1 MILPT
6 IAGYVLAAA
15 LSLSDP
21 FTYEYAGQTDAS
33 GNAYIEIIANDDFKS
48 LDVTIDGDGKTIQK
62 TLSLGKGSRKK
73 ITWKQSSGQAK
84 YELKIRGDGMEAD
97 FTFEIVKTKA
107 MGPVGKLK
115 VKSSREDIV
124 DRNTATYETSF
135 ALSSYEYKIYDI
147 EGDIVDS
154 KTVGSA
160 DVPAGG
166 TFEIKWDSPVEVFM
180 IHVRGEDEFG
190 RFTEYKLVP
199 WAVEIP
205 HTEINFDSGKWDI
218 KGGEV
223 PKLDEAV
230 AVAFHE
236 LDGLDRVNKAVGA
249 DLTPQLYIVGYT
261 DTVGPT
267 ASNDKLS
274 RERAKAIAKYFYDK
288 GFWAEIYY
296 AGLGE
301 RALRVETGDNVDE
314 IRNRRA
320 LYLIG
325 VQKPPAGGQV
335 PASWQRLAG
344 PRSRPAGF
352 TLPALPEKWADYRDK
367 RARGEGKQTH
377 SPDGADDGG
386 GDDPS
391 AGADT
396 FGEFNDSSANAG
408 GGDSDSYMGDDDG
421 GGDGPPEVGGEP
433 GAAKKGCTIGSPD
446 TPIAIGILALFF
458 APMLRRRRSA
468 A

>member
-6 IAGYVLAAA
+6 LAGYVLAAA
-15 LSLSDP
+15 LTMGDP

-48 LDVTIDGDGKTIQK
+48 LDVTIEGDGKTIQK
-62 TLSLGKGSRKK
+62 TLSMGKGSRKR
-73 ITWKQSSGQAK
+73 INWKQSSGQAK
-84 YELKIRGDGMEAD
+84 YELKIRGTGMEAD

-107 MGPVGKLK
+107 MGKVGKLK

-124 DRNTATYETSF
+124 KRNTAKYETSF
-135 ALSSYEYKIYDI
+135 ALSSYDYKIYDI
-147 EGDIVDS
+147 EGDVVDS
-154 KTVGSA
+154 KTVSPA

-218 KGGEV
+218 KSGEV

-249 DLTPQLYIVGYT
+249 NLTPQLYIVGYT

-274 RERAKAIAKYFYDK
+274 KSRAKAIAKYFYDK
-288 GFWAEIYY
+288 GFWAEIYF

-301 RALRVETGDNVDE
+301 RALRVETDDQVDE
-314 IRNRRA
+314 VRNRRA

-325 VQKPPAGGQV
+325 VQKPPAGGQI
-335 PASWQRLAG
+335 PSNWTRLAG
-344 PRSRPAGF
+344 PRSRPSGF
-352 TLPALPEKWADYRDK
+352 TLPPLPEKYADYREK
-367 RARGEGKQTH
+367 RASGENRQETAG
-377 SPDGADDGG
+377 GDDGG

-396 FGEFNDSSANAG
+396 FGEFNDSSSNP
-408 GGDSDSYMGDDDG
+408 GDESDGYMGDDDG

-433 GAAKKGCTIGSPD
+433 GATKKGCSVGNPDATI
-446 TPIAIGILALFF
+446 ALGILVLFF
-458 APMLRRRRSA
+458 APLVRRRRSA